1 MTLFWILRICFEEA
15 GVTHTGYRSA
25 GKVRF
30 GETPKPTR
38 ETRVLPRR
46 NACDSAH
53 LEHRHVCL
61 CAQRGFSPLQ
71 KLVVE
76 PLSGTP
82 LMWSAI
88 SCRLFQSQRVSNPLG
103 AQAAG
108 LCSLRAVQLVE
119 SQSSTGKLPVG
130 PTGRM
135 PVLRR
140 HTKVSLRGAI
150 FREIREVR
158 ISITNYLDVMSSW
171 CFWSQPTW
179 AELKRRY
186 ADRVE
191 FDWKIALMDG
201 AGLPKSR
208 AQEEWYYRR
217 SGLMNRSPFMLRSDS
232 YEPVLPE
239 YLAPNLVAEA
249 ARDLGIKD
257 DSVRLALSNSILR
270 EGSKAIRDVDVA
282 VEIGARAAGLEKGK
296 LLERAKAPEIEKRI
310 RRTTTDWEA
319 LKVTQRPTFLVD
331 TEIGDRAIF
340 SGVIRLEPIAAT
352 LDSMIDDAA
361 AYAAHA
367 AHFGAPPAQ

>member
-1 MTLFWILRICFEEA
+1 MKRQW
-15 GVTHTGYRSA
+15 
-25 GKVRF
+25 
-30 GETPKPTR
+30 
-38 ETRVLPRR
+38 
-46 NACDSAH
+46 H
-53 LEHRHVCL
+53 LTENRHVCL
-61 CAQRGFSPLQ
+61 CAQQGFSPLQ
-71 KLVVE
+71 ELVVE
-76 PLSGTP
+76 RLCGMP
-82 LMWSAI
+82 LMRSALL
-88 SCRLFQSQRVSNPLG
+88 CRLFRSQRVSNPLG

-108 LCSLRAVQLVE
+108 LCSLRLCSRWNLNHQRASCPLAPQAGCLCN
-119 SQSSTGKLPVG
+119 
-130 PTGRM
+130 
-135 PVLRR
+135 
-140 HTKVSLRGAI
+140 KVSLRGAI

-158 ISITNYLDVMSSW
+158 IFITNYLDVMSSW

-257 DSVRLALSNSILR
+257 DSVRLALSNAILR
-270 EGSKAIRDVDVA
+270 EGSKAIRDVNVA
-282 VEIGARAAGLEKGK
+282 AEIGARAGGLEKGN
-296 LLERAKAPEIEKRI
+296 LLERVKLPEIEKRI
-310 RRTTTDWEA
+310 RQSTTDWEA

>member
-1 MTLFWILRICFEEA
+1 MIPVFCKA
-15 GVTHTGYRSA
+15 
-25 GKVRF
+25 
-30 GETPKPTR
+30 
-38 ETRVLPRR
+38 
-46 NACDSAH
+46 
-53 LEHRHVCL
+53 
-61 CAQRGFSPLQ
+61 
-71 KLVVE
+71 
-76 PLSGTP
+76 
-82 LMWSAI
+82 
-88 SCRLFQSQRVSNPLG
+88 
-103 AQAAG
+103 
-108 LCSLRAVQLVE
+108 
-119 SQSSTGKLPVG
+119 SQSSALHYQPRKLSGVG
-130 PTGRM
+130 PTASPRRVRPVADRM
-135 PVLRR
+135 AVLRR
-140 HTKVSLRGAI
+140 SSFAFRNFSALLVDVASGVI
-150 FREIREVR
+150 FCEILKVR

-186 ADRVE
+186 SDRVE

-201 AGLPKSR
+201 EGLPKSR

-270 EGSKAIRDVDVA
+270 EGSKAIRYVEVA
-282 VEIGARAAGLEKGK
+282 AEIGSRAGGIEKGK
-296 LLERAKAPEIEKRI
+296 LLERAQSPEIEKRI
-310 RRTTTDWEA
+310 RQSTADWQA
-319 LKVTQRPTFLVD
+319 LKVTQRPTFLID

-340 SGVIRLEPIAAT
+340 SGMIRLEPIAAT

>member
-1 MTLFWILRICFEEA
+1 MA
-15 GVTHTGYRSA
+15 
-25 GKVRF
+25 
-30 GETPKPTR
+30 
-38 ETRVLPRR
+38 
-46 NACDSAH
+46 
-53 LEHRHVCL
+53 
-61 CAQRGFSPLQ
+61 
-71 KLVVE
+71 
-76 PLSGTP
+76 
-82 LMWSAI
+82 
-88 SCRLFQSQRVSNPLG
+88 
-103 AQAAG
+103 
-108 LCSLRAVQLVE
+108 
-119 SQSSTGKLPVG
+119 
-130 PTGRM
+130 
-135 PVLRR
+135 VLRR

-150 FREIREVR
+150 FCEIRDVR

-217 SGLMNRSPFMLRSDS
+217 SGLMNRAPFMLRTDS

-249 ARDLGIKD
+249 ARDLGMKD
-257 DSVRLALSNSILR
+257 DLVRLALSNSILR

-282 VEIGARAAGLEKGK
+282 AEIGARAGGIEKGK
-296 LLERAKAPEIEKRI
+296 LLERAKSPEIEKRI
-310 RRTTTDWEA
+310 RQSTEDWEA
-319 LKVTQRPTFLVD
+319 LKVTQRPTFLID

>member
-1 MTLFWILRICFEEA
+1 MAPQA
-15 GVTHTGYRSA
+15 G
-25 GKVRF
+25 
-30 GETPKPTR
+30 
-38 ETRVLPRR
+38 
-46 NACDSAH
+46 
-53 LEHRHVCL
+53 CL
-61 CAQRGFSPLQ
+61 CY
-71 KLVVE
+71 
-76 PLSGTP
+76 
-82 LMWSAI
+82 
-88 SCRLFQSQRVSNPLG
+88 
-103 AQAAG
+103 
-108 LCSLRAVQLVE
+108 
-119 SQSSTGKLPVG
+119 
-130 PTGRM
+130 
-135 PVLRR
+135 
-140 HTKVSLRGAI
+140 KVSLRGAI

-179 AELKRRY
+179 TELKRRY

-257 DSVRLALSNSILR
+257 DSVRLALSNAILR
-270 EGSKAIRDVDVA
+270 EGSKAIRDVEVA
-282 VEIGARAAGLEKGK
+282 AEIGARAGGLEKGK
-296 LLERAKAPEIEKRI
+296 LLERAKLPEIEKRI
-310 RRTTTDWEA
+310 RQSTTDWEA

>member
-1 MTLFWILRICFEEA
+1 MPPVSVAIGR
-15 GVTHTGYRSA
+15 G
-25 GKVRF
+25 
-30 GETPKPTR
+30 
-38 ETRVLPRR
+38 
-46 NACDSAH
+46 
-53 LEHRHVCL
+53 HRP
-61 CAQRGFSPLQ
+61 S
-71 KLVVE
+71 
-76 PLSGTP
+76 
-82 LMWSAI
+82 
-88 SCRLFQSQRVSNPLG
+88 
-103 AQAAG
+103 
-108 LCSLRAVQLVE
+108 
-119 SQSSTGKLPVG
+119 
-130 PTGRM
+130 
-135 PVLRR
+135 LRR

-249 ARDLGIKD
+249 ARDLGITD

-270 EGSKAIRDVDVA
+270 QGSKAIRDVEGA
-282 VEIGARAAGLEKGK
+282 AEIGEREWGLDK
-296 LLERAKAPEIEKRI
+296 AK
-310 RRTTTDWEA
+310 
-319 LKVTQRPTFLVD
+319 LVD
-331 TEIGDRAIF
+331 RAMSRDI
-340 SGVIRLEPIAAT
+340 VRVCRQT
-352 LDSMIDDAA
+352 V
-361 AYAAHA
+361 
-367 AHFGAPPAQ
+367 

>member
-1 MTLFWILRICFEEA
+1 LR
-15 GVTHTGYRSA
+15 S
-25 GKVRF
+25 
-30 GETPKPTR
+30 
-38 ETRVLPRR
+38 
-46 NACDSAH
+46 
-53 LEHRHVCL
+53 
-61 CAQRGFSPLQ
+61 
-71 KLVVE
+71 
-76 PLSGTP
+76 
-82 LMWSAI
+82 
-88 SCRLFQSQRVSNPLG
+88 
-103 AQAAG
+103 
-108 LCSLRAVQLVE
+108 
-119 SQSSTGKLPVG
+119 
-130 PTGRM
+130 
-135 PVLRR
+135 
-140 HTKVSLRGAI
+140 AI

-158 ISITNYLDVMSSW
+158 IFITNYLDVMSSW

-249 ARDLGIKD
+249 SRDLGIKD
-257 DSVRLALSNSILR
+257 DSVRLALSNAILR

-282 VEIGARAAGLEKGK
+282 AGIGARAGGLEKGK
-296 LLERAKAPEIEKRI
+296 LLERAKLPEIEKRI
-310 RRTTTDWEA
+310 RQSTTDWEA

>member
-1 MTLFWILRICFEEA
+1 MARAPSPAREA
-15 GVTHTGYRSA
+15 RA
-25 GKVRF
+25 
-30 GETPKPTR
+30 
-38 ETRVLPRR
+38 LPRR
-46 NACDSAH
+46 VGH
-53 LEHRHVCL
+53 HRP
-61 CAQRGFSPLQ
+61 PLQ
-71 KLVVE
+71 
-76 PLSGTP
+76 
-82 LMWSAI
+82 
-88 SCRLFQSQRVSNPLG
+88 
-103 AQAAG
+103 
-108 LCSLRAVQLVE
+108 
-119 SQSSTGKLPVG
+119 
-130 PTGRM
+130 
-135 PVLRR
+135 R
-140 HTKVSLRGAI
+140 HTKVSLRGVI
-150 FREIREVR
+150 FCEIQPVH

-186 ADRVE
+186 ADRVD

-249 ARDLGIKD
+249 ARDLGVKD

-270 EGSKAIRDVDVA
+270 EGSKAIRDVEVA
-282 VEIGARAAGLEKGK
+282 AEIGARAGGLEKAK
-296 LLERAKAPEIEKRI
+296 LLERAQAPEIEKRI
-310 RRTTTDWEA
+310 RQSTTDWEA
-319 LKVTQRPTFLVD
+319 LKVTQRPTFLID

-352 LDSMIDDAA
+352 LDSMIDDAV

>member
-1 MTLFWILRICFEEA
+1 M
-15 GVTHTGYRSA
+15 
-25 GKVRF
+25 
-30 GETPKPTR
+30 
-38 ETRVLPRR
+38 
-46 NACDSAH
+46 
-53 LEHRHVCL
+53 
-61 CAQRGFSPLQ
+61 
-71 KLVVE
+71 
-76 PLSGTP
+76 
-82 LMWSAI
+82 
-88 SCRLFQSQRVSNPLG
+88 
-103 AQAAG
+103 
-108 LCSLRAVQLVE
+108 
-119 SQSSTGKLPVG
+119 
-130 PTGRM
+130 
-135 PVLRR
+135 LRR
-140 HTKVSLRGAI
+140 HTKVSLRGVI
-150 FREIREVR
+150 FCEIRQVR
-158 ISITNYLDVMSSW
+158 IFITNYLDVMSSW

-191 FDWKIALMDG
+191 FDWKIAMMDG
-201 AGLPKSR
+201 EGLPKSR

-257 DSVRLALSNSILR
+257 DS
-270 EGSKAIRDVDVA
+270 
-282 VEIGARAAGLEKGK
+282 
-296 LLERAKAPEIEKRI
+296 ERAQSPEIEKRI
-310 RRTTTDWEA
+310 RQSTADWQA
-319 LKVTQRPTFLVD
+319 LKVTQRPTFVID

>member
-1 MTLFWILRICFEEA
+1 MA
-15 GVTHTGYRSA
+15 
-25 GKVRF
+25 
-30 GETPKPTR
+30 
-38 ETRVLPRR
+38 
-46 NACDSAH
+46 
-53 LEHRHVCL
+53 
-61 CAQRGFSPLQ
+61 
-71 KLVVE
+71 
-76 PLSGTP
+76 
-82 LMWSAI
+82 
-88 SCRLFQSQRVSNPLG
+88 
-103 AQAAG
+103 
-108 LCSLRAVQLVE
+108 
-119 SQSSTGKLPVG
+119 
-130 PTGRM
+130 
-135 PVLRR
+135 VLRR
-140 HTKVSLRGAI
+140 HTKVSLRGVI
-150 FREIREVR
+150 FCEIRQVR
-158 ISITNYLDVMSSW
+158 IFITNYLDIMSSW

-201 AGLPKSR
+201 DGLPKSR
-208 AQEEWYYRR
+208 AQEQWYYRR

-270 EGSKAIRDVDVA
+270 EGSKAIRDVDMA
-282 VEIGARAAGLEKGK
+282 AEIGARAGGLEKAK
-296 LLERAKAPEIEKRI
+296 LLERAQSPEIEKRI
-310 RRTTTDWEA
+310 RQSTADWQA
-319 LKVTQRPTFLVD
+319 LKVTQRPTFVID

>member
-1 MTLFWILRICFEEA
+1 MVELHGSSLNRESWKR
-15 GVTHTGYRSA
+15 RS
-25 GKVRF
+25 
-30 GETPKPTR
+30 
-38 ETRVLPRR
+38 
-46 NACDSAH
+46 C
-53 LEHRHVCL
+53 
-61 CAQRGFSPLQ
+61 
-71 KLVVE
+71 
-76 PLSGTP
+76 
-82 LMWSAI
+82 
-88 SCRLFQSQRVSNPLG
+88 
-103 AQAAG
+103 
-108 LCSLRAVQLVE
+108 
-119 SQSSTGKLPVG
+119 
-130 PTGRM
+130 
-135 PVLRR
+135 
-140 HTKVSLRGAI
+140 HTKVSLRGVI
-150 FREIREVR
+150 SCEIWQVR

-179 AELKRRY
+179 AELKRGY
-186 ADRVE
+186 AGRVE

-249 ARDLGIKD
+249 ARDLGAKD

-270 EGSKAIRDVDVA
+270 EGSKAIRDVEVA
-282 VEIGARAAGLEKGK
+282 ADIGARAGRIDKTK
-296 LLERAKAPEIEKRI
+296 LLELAKSPEIEKRI
-310 RRTTTDWEA
+310 RQSTVDWEA
-319 LKVTQRPTFLVD
+319 LKVTQRPTFLID